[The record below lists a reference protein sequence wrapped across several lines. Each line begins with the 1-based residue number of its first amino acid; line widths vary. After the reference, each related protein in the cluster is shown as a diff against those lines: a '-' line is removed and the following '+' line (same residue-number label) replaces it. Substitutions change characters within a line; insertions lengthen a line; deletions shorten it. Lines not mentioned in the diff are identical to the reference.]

1 MNMRVVTFGAAV
13 AAFVAFALPVAQ
25 AQDTTDTALQ
35 KIIESSSRSPSS
47 VARDPY
53 RHPYEVLKFFGLRDD
68 MTVVEILPGGA
79 TAYWTEILAPYL
91 REKGKYIAAIGD
103 NEAASD
109 ERRQMN
115 TAFRAKLIADPHL
128 YDRVQV
134 NLFGSSRYDVAPANS
149 ADMVLTFRNVHNWM
163 ADGTADAM
171 FQSFFKVLKPGGI
184 LGVEEHR
191 ANDDQPQD
199 PQAKSGYVRQDY
211 IIALAEKAGFQF
223 AGSSEINAN
232 PKDTKDYPGG
242 VWTLPPNY
250 KQGDHERAKFAA
262 IGESDR
268 SILKFVK
275 PQ

>member
-1 MNMRVVTFGAAV
+1 MNMRVVTFGLAV
-13 AAFVAFALPVAQ
+13 MALVALALPAAQ

-35 KIIESSSRSPSS
+35 KAIEAPSRSPSS
-47 VARDPY
+47 VKRDQY

-68 MTVVEILPGGA
+68 MTVVEILPGGG

-103 NEAASD
+103 NEAGSD
-109 ERRQMN
+109 ERREMN
-115 TAFRAKLIADPHL
+115 SAFRAKLVADPHL

-134 NLFGSSRYDVAPANS
+134 NLFGSSRYDVTPANS
-149 ADMVLTFRNVHNWM
+149 ADMILTFRNVHNWM

-171 FQSFFKVLKPGGI
+171 FQAFFKALKPGGI

-191 ANDDQPQD
+191 ANADQPQD

-232 PKDTKDYPGG
+232 PKDTKDYAGG
-242 VWTLPPNY
+242 VWTLPPNL
-250 KQGDHERAKFAA
+250 KQGDHERAKYAA

-268 SILKFVK
+268 AILKFVK